1 MSAREAALQ
10 TLVAMDHQ
18 KAWSNGHLK
27 KVIQEAHL
35 DRRDAALA
43 TRLCFGVLQNR
54 MLLDHYLQQY
64 STMKLTKMESKV
76 RNSLRLGLYQ
86 MLFLTKIPVSAAVS
100 ESVALTKKLCKNPRA
115 GGMVNGIL
123 RNLARHLDD
132 LPTLDRSHP
141 IAYLSLLYSHPQ
153 WLVEDW
159 GNRLDGEELEALLRW
174 DNSEPPVTVQVNT
187 CRFQTPEVV
196 EQLQREGMAVTPHP
210 WLADCLTLTATGD
223 LTQSEGWRQGMF
235 YPQDPAA
242 RLAVLAAG
250 LTPGCKVLDAC
261 AAPGGKSFAA
271 AMVMGDR
278 GEIHACDLHPHKKSL
293 IQAGADRLGLQSIT
307 PQVAD
312 GKKPRK
318 GWGEA
323 FDVVLADVPCSGLG
337 VLRKKPE
344 IRYKAPEALEGLP
357 QIQGEILANVSTY
370 VRPGGVLLYSTCT
383 LRTQENE
390 AVVQAF
396 LASHPDFRLEVFR
409 LPGPWAW
416 WRRGSAPSGPSGW
429 RPTASSW
436 PNSERRVPMPDF
448 KSMTPEELAAWCK
461 DQGQPAFRGKQ
472 LFQWLHRGVTST
484 QEMTDLP
491 KAFRAILDQAGGVR
505 FPTVARK
512 QVSKLDGTI
521 KYLWRLPD
529 GHCIETV
536 LMRYRHGNSV
546 CISSQVG
553 CAMGCVFCASTLGGR
568 VRNLT
573 AGELLDQVIFTQK
586 DSGLPISNIVLMGIG
601 EPLDNYDNVRRFL
614 TLVNRPEG
622 VHIGMRHISLST
634 CGLVKGIDRLAEEG
648 LQITLSVSLHAPD
661 DETRSRLMPVNRA
674 TGVEALFAACRRYFE
689 KTGRRISYEYAMIDG
704 VNDTPR
710 HAALLADRLAG
721 TVAHVNLIPL
731 NFVEESSL
739 RPSPH
744 VAAFQRQLE
753 QRGITATVRRRLGS
767 DIDASCGQLRRK
779 AMQAQ
784 AR

>member
-100 ESVALTKKLCKNPRA
+100 ESVALAKKLCKNPRA

-141 IAYLSLLYSHPQ
+141 TAYLSLLYSHPQ

-196 EQLQREGMAVTPHP
+196 ELLQREGMAVTPHP

-278 GEIHACDLHPHKKSL
+278 GEIHACDLHPHKKAL

-337 VLRKKPE
+337 VLRKKTGDPVQGP
-344 IRYKAPEALEGLP
+344 RSLGRPAPDPGGDPGQRVHLCPSGGRAAVFHLHPPHPGERGGGPGLP
-357 QIQGEILANVSTY
+357 GQPPGLPLGGLPPARPPGLGGGGAVHPLAPAAGD
-370 VRPGGVLLYSTCT
+370 R
-383 LRTQENE
+383 
-390 AVVQAF
+390 
-396 LASHPDFRLEVFR
+396 RL
-409 LPGPWAW
+409 LPGQ
-416 WRRGSAPSGPSGW
+416 
-429 RPTASSW
+429 
-436 PNSERRVPMPDF
+436 
-448 KSMTPEELAAWCK
+448 TPK
-461 DQGQPAFRGKQ
+461 
-472 LFQWLHRGVTST
+472 
-484 QEMTDLP
+484 
-491 KAFRAILDQAGGVR
+491 GGC
-505 FPTVARK
+505 PC
-512 QVSKLDGTI
+512 L
-521 KYLWRLPD
+521 
-529 GHCIETV
+529 
-536 LMRYRHGNSV
+536 
-546 CISSQVG
+546 ISS
-553 CAMGCVFCASTLGGR
+553 
-568 VRNLT
+568 
-573 AGELLDQVIFTQK
+573 
-586 DSGLPISNIVLMGIG
+586 P
-601 EPLDNYDNVRRFL
+601 
-614 TLVNRPEG
+614 
-622 VHIGMRHISLST
+622 
-634 CGLVKGIDRLAEEG
+634 
-648 LQITLSVSLHAPD
+648 
-661 DETRSRLMPVNRA
+661 
-674 TGVEALFAACRRYFE
+674 
-689 KTGRRISYEYAMIDG
+689 
-704 VNDTPR
+704 
-710 HAALLADRLAG
+710 
-721 TVAHVNLIPL
+721 
-731 NFVEESSL
+731 
-739 RPSPH
+739 
-744 VAAFQRQLE
+744 
-753 QRGITATVRRRLGS
+753 
-767 DIDASCGQLRRK
+767 
-779 AMQAQ
+779 
-784 AR
+784 

>member
-1 MSAREAALQ
+1 
-10 TLVAMDHQ
+10 
-18 KAWSNGHLK
+18 
-27 KVIQEAHL
+27 
-35 DRRDAALA
+35 
-43 TRLCFGVLQNR
+43 
-54 MLLDHYLQQY
+54 
-64 STMKLTKMESKV
+64 MKLTKMESKV

-141 IAYLSLLYSHPQ
+141 TAYLSLLYSHPQ

-196 EQLQREGMAVTPHP
+196 ELLQREGMAVTPHP

-278 GEIHACDLHPHKKSL
+278 GEIHACDLHPHKKAL

-344 IRYKAPEALEGLP
+344 IRYKEPEALEGLP
-357 QIQGEILANVSTY
+357 QIQEEILANVSTY

-396 LASHPDFRLEVFR
+396 LASHPDFHLEAFR
-409 LPGPWAW
+409 LPGP
-416 WRRGSAPSGPSGW
+416 
-429 RPTASSW
+429 
-436 PNSERRVPMPDF
+436 
-448 KSMTPEELAAWCK
+448 L
-461 DQGQPAFRGKQ
+461 
-472 LFQWLHRGVTST
+472 
-484 QEMTDLP
+484 
-491 KAFRAILDQAGGVR
+491 
-505 FPTVARK
+505 
-512 QVSKLDGTI
+512 
-521 KYLWRLPD
+521 
-529 GHCIETV
+529 
-536 LMRYRHGNSV
+536 
-546 CISSQVG
+546 
-553 CAMGCVFCASTLGGR
+553 
-568 VRNLT
+568 
-573 AGELLDQVIFTQK
+573 
-586 DSGLPISNIVLMGIG
+586 
-601 EPLDNYDNVRRFL
+601 
-614 TLVNRPEG
+614 
-622 VHIGMRHISLST
+622 
-634 CGLVKGIDRLAEEG
+634 GLVEAGQCTLWPQRLETDGFFLAKLRKEG
-648 LQITLSVSLHAPD
+648 AHA
-661 DETRSRLMPVNRA
+661 
-674 TGVEALFAACRRYFE
+674 
-689 KTGRRISYEYAMIDG
+689 
-704 VNDTPR
+704 
-710 HAALLADRLAG
+710 
-721 TVAHVNLIPL
+721 
-731 NFVEESSL
+731 
-739 RPSPH
+739 
-744 VAAFQRQLE
+744 
-753 QRGITATVRRRLGS
+753 
-767 DIDASCGQLRRK
+767 
-779 AMQAQ
+779 
-784 AR
+784 